1 MPNECRLS
9 PWLVLMVVLQM
20 TALQVPADADETPH
34 LSEQGFYSLSFE
46 SALDPIAINRI
57 HSWLLHIDTVD
68 GQPLENAEIIVDG
81 GMPAHAHGLP
91 TQPRVVAN
99 LGEGNYRLEG
109 MRFHMPG
116 SWEITITIE
125 ANGTTD
131 RVVIALEL

>member
-1 MPNECRLS
+1 MPNEYRLS
-9 PWLVLMVVLQM
+9 LCLLLVVVLQM
-20 TALQVPADADETPH
+20 TALRALANGDETPY
-34 LSEQGFYSLSFE
+34 LSEQGLYSVSFD
-46 SALDPIAINRI
+46 SALDPIEINRI
-57 HSWLLHIDTVD
+57 HSWLLHIETVD
-68 GQPLENAEIIVDG
+68 GQSLQNAEISVDG

-99 LGEGNYRLEG
+99 IGEGNYRLEG

-116 SWEITITIE
+116 IWEITITIE

>member
-1 MPNECRLS
+1 MPNEYRLLLCLL
-9 PWLVLMVVLQM
+9 LVVVLQM
-20 TALQVPADADETPH
+20 TALQVLADVDETPH
-34 LSEQGFYSLSFE
+34 LSEQGLYSVSFD
-46 SALDPIAINRI
+46 SALDPIEINRI
-57 HSWLLHIDTVD
+57 HSWLLHIETVD
-68 GQPLENAEIIVDG
+68 GQSLQNAEISVDG

-91 TQPRVVAN
+91 TRPRVVAN

-116 SWEITITIE
+116 IWEITITIE